1 MIFIKTNQIYPFFSL
16 IYLMEILKIYLKE
29 QFLINYYVIKHV
41 VLSNIQ
47 NMMDINVDLDQWLT
61 HTGTRISNN

>member
-29 QFLINYYVIKHV
+29 QFLINYYVKKHV

-47 NMMDINVDLDQWLT
+47 NMMDINVDLNQWLT
-61 HTGTRISNN
+61 HTVTRISNN

>member
-1 MIFIKTNQIYPFFSL
+1 
-16 IYLMEILKIYLKE
+16 MEILKIYLKE